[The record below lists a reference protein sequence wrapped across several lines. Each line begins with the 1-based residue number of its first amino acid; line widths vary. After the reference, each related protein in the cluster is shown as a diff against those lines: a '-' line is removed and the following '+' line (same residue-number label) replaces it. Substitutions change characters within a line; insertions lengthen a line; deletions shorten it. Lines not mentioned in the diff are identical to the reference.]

1 MRKNH
6 SFEYFESSKFVR
18 GVLKYCLNK
27 KFITTARLRL
37 QQSVSI
43 NTKTLAYTPF
53 FDTFINMHVSLK

>member
-6 SFEYFESSKFVR
+6 SFEYFESSQFL
-18 GVLKYCLNK
+18 GVLKCCLNN

-43 NTKTLAYTPF
+43 NTKTLAYTPL
-53 FDTFINMHVSLK
+53 FDTFINIHVSLK